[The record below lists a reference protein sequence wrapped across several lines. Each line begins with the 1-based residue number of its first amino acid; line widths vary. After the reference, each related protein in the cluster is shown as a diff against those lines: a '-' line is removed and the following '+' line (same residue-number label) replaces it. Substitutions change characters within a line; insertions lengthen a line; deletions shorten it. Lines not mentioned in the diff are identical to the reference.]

1 MFILSCESV
10 YHRKKVHVYL
20 ASTGNGTDVNFRS
33 FKVWLLSTYKI
44 SFSQYISDL
53 FWKKILKYL
62 VWELLK
68 PSWKFSSAN
77 SNKFCYNIVVNQIF
91 GEWRQLFL
99 CLQDTGTALSS
110 NAWLSYSRKWVIY
123 VCVYIYMYLYII
135 LHTCKILFGEGD

>member
-99 CLQDTGTALSS
+99 CLQELLYPLMLDWAIAENESFM
-110 NAWLSYSRKWVIY
+110 Y
-123 VCVYIYMYLYII
+123 VCIYICIYI
-135 LHTCKILFGEGD
+135 